1 MKINIKDNKKI
12 SSIQKEFSQAFPY
25 LKIEF
30 FSQSHKIGAPSSKKT
45 MLQAT
50 KILKECRSVHSTG
63 SITISAKTTVAELEQ
78 NFLDVF
84 GLSVQ
89 VFRKSGRAWLE
100 TTVTDGWSLD
110 KQNKQGESLSNYL
123 SGDKSEGDYE
133 AVE

>member
-1 MKINIKDNKKI
+1 MKININDNKKI

-30 FSQSHKIGAPSSKKT
+30 FSKSHKIGAPSSKKT
-45 MLQAT
+45 MLQST
-50 KILKECRSVHSTG
+50 KILKECRSIHSSG

-133 AVE
+133 AAE